1 MNVAARAVF
10 TAVLSLFAASWA
22 PLGWAQ
28 TAANY
33 PSRPIR
39 IIVPVAAGGPTDA
52 FGRLYGAYLEKKY
65 KQSAIVEN
73 RPGAGQIVGAD
84 VVAKAAPDGY
94 TLLAAANTVS
104 YESLLN
110 KDAGFDTTKDILP
123 FGIIA
128 QAGLFIALNNA
139 VPAKTMPELFA
150 WVKANPGKLNVATA
164 GAPVA
169 ELEGLRN
176 KLGLSWV
183 NVNYKGGAAS
193 QQALLAGEVGMYTP
207 DGNQAISGVKD
218 GRIHLLAYTDVI
230 RHFGAPDVPTM
241 AESGVAPDFQYVVWL
256 GMFAPANV
264 PADIINKLNAD
275 VNEMASGPEATARTA
290 AMGWRTNPV
299 SVPVIRK
306 MTQTSNETIAGLL
319 AAGVKLR

>member
-1 MNVAARAVF
+1 MNIVLKVPARALL
-10 TAVLSLFAASWA
+10 TAVLSLVAASS
-22 PLGWAQ
+22 WAQ
-28 TAANY
+28 SAASY
-33 PSRPIR
+33 PSRPIH

-73 RPGAGQIVGAD
+73 KPGAGQIVGAD
-84 VVAKAAPDGY
+84 YVAKAAPDGY

-110 KDAGFDTTKDILP
+110 KDAGMDTTKDILP

-139 VPAKTMPELFA
+139 IPAKTMPELFA

-164 GAPVA
+164 GSPVA

-176 KLGLSWV
+176 KLGLNWV
-183 NVNYKGGAAS
+183 LVNYKGGAAS

-207 DGNQAISGVKD
+207 DGNQGLSGVKE
-218 GRIHLLAYTDVI
+218 GKIHLLAYTDVV
-230 RHFGAPDVPTM
+230 RHFAAPDVPTV
-241 AESGVAPDFQYVVWL
+241 AESGVAPDFQYIVWL

-275 VNEMASGPEATARTA
+275 VNEMAAGPDVTARTA

-299 SVPVIRK
+299 SVPALRK